1 VARKFITQIKIYI
14 GGKDATN
21 IQCDLSKKHLV
32 KDVIKHV
39 LTLYRKNKCL
49 KIFECPSDQPQCF
62 DLRQIDDD
70 SDNSENSDGE
80 NTVYYKPLW
89 ELPALDL
96 NQQIGGYESLVL
108 IQKKNWKNLLKNTQ
122 KKELEFIK

>member
-1 VARKFITQIKIYI
+1 LVAPDKYGLKNFFTQIKIYI

-39 LTLYRKNKCL
+39 LTLYRKNKSL
-49 KIFECPSDQPQCF
+49 QIFECPSDQPLFF
-62 DLRQIDDD
+62 DLRHIDDD
-70 SDNSENSDGE
+70 SDNSEDSEGE
-80 NTVYYKPLW
+80 NRVYYKPLW

-96 NQQIGGYESLVL
+96 NQQIGDFESLVL
-108 IQKKNWKNLLKNTQ
+108 V
-122 KKELEFIK
+122 